1 MPRPKR
7 LDQATIQ
14 DSFTPPSSLDAGQH
28 IARVDRAAGNNLY
41 NVELPPD
48 QAQEAILVEMPA
60 KFRSTMWLKRGGFVL
75 VELKEGREGERDNKI
90 AGEIINVVG
99 DEKAW
104 RKMPWWP
111 SAFPKKRDTEED
123 DDDMMPPSEESDEE
137 V

>member
-14 DSFTPPSSLDAGQH
+14 DSLVPPAKLEPAQG
-28 IARVDRAAGNNLY
+28 IARIDKAAGNNLY
-41 NVELPPD
+41 HVHLPQEQSD
-48 QAQEAILVEMPA
+48 EAILVEMPA

-75 VELKEGREGERDNKI
+75 VELKDGKDGERDNKI
-90 AGEIINVVG
+90 AGEIVNVVG

-111 SAFPKKRDTEED
+111 AAFPKKQTEDER
-123 DDDMMPPSEESDEE
+123 DDMMPPSDEDEE
-137 V
+137 D